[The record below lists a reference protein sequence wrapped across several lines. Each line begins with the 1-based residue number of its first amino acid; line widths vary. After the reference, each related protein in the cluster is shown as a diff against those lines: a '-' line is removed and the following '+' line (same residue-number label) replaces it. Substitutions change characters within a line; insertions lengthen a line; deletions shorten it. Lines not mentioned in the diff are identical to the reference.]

1 MRRSFPRL
9 IGAAVAVWTT
19 LASVA
24 SATASHEIVM
34 GFLCDRTGA
43 TQTVGVNMCPGAQDY
58 VRLVNAKGVKLIN
71 EQTFPPGATI
81 PTERGPKLLLTL
93 GNASVQMKVDGKAVA
108 VNPSPTAIRL
118 MITPSRVSHIPQTQ
132 TPTCP

>member
-43 TQTVGVNMCPGAQDY
+43 TQTVGVNLSPGAQDY
-58 VRLVNAKGVKLIN
+58 VRLANAKGGVEGHRILQIAIDH
-71 EQTFPPGATI
+71 EYQVPPAAQAY
-81 PTERGPKLLLTL
+81 ERYK
-93 GNASVQMKVDGKAVA
+93 KERAV
-108 VNPSPTAIRL
+108 VI
-118 MITPSRVSHIPQTQ
+118 
-132 TPTCP
+132 

>member
-34 GFLCDRTGA
+34 GFLCDRTVA

-58 VRLVNAKGVKLIN
+58 VRLVNATGGVEGHKISLIEIVHEYKVPPSVEAYDRNKTKGAALMPVYGTPI
-71 EQTFPPGATI
+71 TIASTHRWHGDSFP
-81 PTERGPKLLLTL
+81 
-93 GNASVQMKVDGKAVA
+93 
-108 VNPSPTAIRL
+108 
-118 MITPSRVSHIPQTQ
+118 
-132 TPTCP
+132 